1 MNLWCYAIMSTENI
15 STAFVSL
22 KKFALLCTALLIFT
36 SATFAQ
42 EPPCISRGGEL
53 KVVFPELA
61 RRLKIF
67 GIVRLEL
74 RLTPSGGVRD
84 SKVLGGNPLLASAAQ
99 EAVKQAKFEG
109 ADSCII
115 TFEFKQ

>member
-1 MNLWCYAIMSTENI
+1 MSTDFG
-15 STAFVSL
+15 TARVYL
-22 KKFALLCTALLIFT
+22 KKFALLCAGLLVFT

-42 EPPCISRGGEL
+42 QPPCKNKGGAI
-53 KVVFPELA
+53 KVAFPELA
-61 RRLKIF
+61 RRMRIY

-74 RLTPSGGVRD
+74 RLTPAGGVRE

-109 ADSCII
+109 ADSCIMI
-115 TFEFKQ
+115 FEFKE